1 MLITCGLILFVLSG
15 LPAQSDPVT
24 TMGLSGATGL
34 YVLPTGRVSWYDQ
47 NFGFNAGYHFTVF
60 DGYDPGYDDDDD
72 LNIAHNTG
80 INFGFLK
87 WFETSLAFDFQPGY
101 WTRSSGDNHDLL
113 IGAKVQL
120 PFKNESYPAVALGGN
135 FQFLNLG
142 GEDKSA
148 QNEYGSTSQIYAA
161 VTYAATF
168 FGSPVETTA
177 VVGKTFVINTT
188 AHRKKSK
195 TDIDFGMGL
204 DVIIFPK
211 TLQNYVHWIAEYS
224 NFSYSN
230 DPLGAD
236 AEGRGVMN
244 TGLRVDLS
252 QIPALNKFNFTV
264 DVMGTDLL
272 DHRRRAFSLGAV
284 FGMSV
289 L

>member
-1 MLITCGLILFVLSG
+1 
-15 LPAQSDPVT
+15 
-24 TMGLSGATGL
+24 
-34 YVLPTGRVSWYDQ
+34 
-47 NFGFNAGYHFTVF
+47 
-60 DGYDPGYDDDDD
+60 
-72 LNIAHNTG
+72 
-80 INFGFLK
+80 
-87 WFETSLAFDFQPGY
+87 
-101 WTRSSGDNHDLL
+101 
-113 IGAKVQL
+113 VQL
-120 PFKNESYPAVALGGN
+120 PFKNESYPAVAVGGN

-142 GEDKSA
+142 GDDGTGYTGTVQDEW
-148 QNEYGSTSQIYAA
+148 NEYGSTSQIYAA

-168 FGSPVETTA
+168 FGSQVETTA
-177 VVGKTFVINTT
+177 VVGKTFVINTNL
-188 AHRKKSK
+188 HRKKSK

-204 DVIIFPK
+204 DMIIFPK

-236 AEGRGVMN
+236 AEYRGVMN

-252 QIPALNKFNFTV
+252 QIPALNKFNCTV

-289 L
+289 P